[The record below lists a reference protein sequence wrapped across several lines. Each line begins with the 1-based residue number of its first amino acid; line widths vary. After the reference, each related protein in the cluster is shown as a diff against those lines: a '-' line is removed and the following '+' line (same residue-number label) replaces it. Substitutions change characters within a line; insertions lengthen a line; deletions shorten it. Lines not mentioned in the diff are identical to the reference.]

1 MNTATTEELGRK
13 MAELL
18 ANEVREIH
26 QGNRC
31 DWLKGAVIDAGEH
44 RVGLE
49 FAILS
54 MFVTSQALRDGFA
67 NQEKASEILDHFHV
81 ASRRCLAEGNLIDED
96 VDFAGIVRERYE
108 EYYQA
113 SQGRC
118 EPLMKLAELFF
129 VHLGAVDA
137 AMDAANW
144 AAHYIYLS
152 HTYLADLKLA
162 KHVEPH
168 VSQTPGNSCCHESS
182 TISGLPL

>member
-31 DWLKGAVIDAGEH
+31 DWLKDAVIDAGEH

-81 ASRRCLAEGNLIDED
+81 ASRRCLVEGNLIDED
-96 VDFAGIVRERYE
+96 VDFASIVRERYE

-118 EPLMKLAELFF
+118 EPLMKLVELFF
-129 VHLGAVDA
+129 VHLGAMT
-137 AMDAANW
+137 MDAANW
-144 AAHYIYLS
+144 TAHYIYLS

-162 KHVEPH
+162 KHVETH
-168 VSQTPGNSCCHESS
+168 VSESA
-182 TISGLPL
+182 ISRPP